1 MEKWFRQNNG
11 SREKDMETEARLT
24 KLASC
29 AGCGAKVGAG
39 TLAELLQDFKT
50 RTDPRL
56 IVGFDKS
63 DDASVYVINEETAL
77 IQTVDFFP
85 PIVDDPYLFG
95 QIAAANA
102 ISDIYAMGGEPR
114 LALNLLCVTEGM
126 EEEWIREIL
135 RGGYDKAYEAGVII
149 SGGHTIHGS
158 EPLYGLAV
166 TGFEKPERIRK
177 NDAARPGDRLI
188 LTKPLGI
195 GILTTA
201 AKAGFTD
208 QAVTD
213 RICRQMAT
221 LNKEACRIMQRYR
234 VHSCTDVTG
243 FGLMGHSCE
252 MAQGSGCTL
261 HLEINRIPYHPE
273 ATEMA
278 EMGLIPA
285 GAYRNRDF
293 AEKAVSIRGD
303 ISRAMQDILYDPQT
317 SGGLLIAVDGR
328 DGEALL
334 REMKETI
341 PGAADIGYVT
351 EAEGKAIILEG

>member
-1 MEKWFRQNNG
+1 
-11 SREKDMETEARLT
+11 METEARLT

-39 TLAELLQDFKT
+39 TLATLLQDFKT

-56 IVGFDKS
+56 IVGFD
-63 DDASVYVINEETAL
+63 
-77 IQTVDFFP
+77 
-85 PIVDDPYLFG
+85 
-95 QIAAANA
+95 AANA
-102 ISDIYAMGGEPR
+102 ISDIYAMGGEPH
-114 LALNLLCVTEGM
+114 LALNLLCVTEQM

-166 TGFEKPERIRK
+166 TGFAKPEQIRK
-177 NDAARPGDRLI
+177 NDAAKPGDMLI

-201 AKAGFTD
+201 AKAGFAD
-208 QAVTD
+208 PALTD
-213 RICRQMAT
+213 RITRQMAT
-221 LNKEACRIMQRYR
+221 LNKAACEAMQGFR
-234 VHSCTDVTG
+234 VHGCTDVTG

-261 HLEINRIPYHPE
+261 HLQTGKIPYHPE
-273 ATEMA
+273 ALEMA
-278 EMGLIPA
+278 DMGLIPA

-293 AEKAVSIRGD
+293 AEHAAEVRGEVPRAV
-303 ISRAMQDILYDPQT
+303 QDILYDPQT
-317 SGGLLIAVDGR
+317 SGGLLIAVDER

-334 REMKETI
+334 RTMKSAV
-341 PGAADIGYVT
+341 PGAAAIGYVT
-351 EAEGKAIILEG
+351 EAEEKAIIIEE

>member
-1 MEKWFRQNNG
+1 
-11 SREKDMETEARLT
+11 METEARLT

-39 TLAELLQDFKT
+39 TLSKLLQDFKT

-63 DDASVYVINEETAL
+63 DDASVYVVNDETAL

-95 QIAAANA
+95 QIAATNA
-102 ISDIYAMGGEPR
+102 ISDVYAMGGEPR
-114 LALNLLCVTEGM
+114 LALNVLCVTESM
-126 EEEWIREIL
+126 EEGWIREIL

-166 TGFEKPERIRK
+166 TGFAKPEQIRK
-177 NDAARPGDRLI
+177 NDAAKPGDVLI
-188 LTKPLGI
+188 LTKKLGV

-201 AKAGFTD
+201 AKAEMMTD
-208 QAVTD
+208 PAVME
-213 RICRQMAT
+213 RLYHQMT
-221 LNKEACRIMQRYR
+221 QLNKTACEVMQRFR

-243 FGLMGHSCE
+243 FGLMGHSRE
-252 MAQGSGCTL
+252 MAQGSGTTL
-261 HLEINRIPYHPE
+261 HLQTAAIPFHQE
-273 ATEMA
+273 ALEYA
-278 EMGLIPA
+278 DMGLVPA

-293 AEKAVSIRGD
+293 CEKAAEVRGD
-303 ISRAMQDILYDPQT
+303 VSRAMQDILFDPQT
-317 SGGLLIAVDGR
+317 SGGLLIAVDER

-334 REMKETI
+334 REMKSVI
-341 PGAADIGYVT
+341 PDAAMIGYVT
-351 EAEGKAIILEG
+351 EREEKAIVIEA

>member
-1 MEKWFRQNNG
+1 ME
-11 SREKDMETEARLT
+11 SEARLT
-24 KLASC
+24 RLASC

-39 TLAELLQDFKT
+39 TLSQLLQDFKT

-63 DDASVYVINEETAL
+63 DDASVYIVNDETAL

-95 QIAAANA
+95 QIAATNA
-102 ISDIYAMGGEPR
+102 ISDIYAMGGEPK
-114 LALNLLCVTEGM
+114 LALNVLCVTETM
-126 EEEWIREIL
+126 EEAWIREIL
-135 RGGYDKAYEAGVII
+135 HGGYDKAYEAGVII

-166 TGFEKPERIRK
+166 TGFAKPEEIRK
-177 NDAARPGDRLI
+177 NDAAKPGDMLI
-188 LTKPLGI
+188 LTKKLGV

-201 AKAGFTD
+201 AKAGMMTD
-208 QAVTD
+208 PAVMD
-213 RICRQMAT
+213 RLYRQMT
-221 LNKEACRIMQRYR
+221 QLNKTACEVMQHYR

-261 HLEINRIPYHPE
+261 HLQVEKVPFHPE
-273 ATEMA
+273 ALEMA
-278 EMGLIPA
+278 DMGLVPA

-293 AEKAVSIRGD
+293 AEKAAEVRGEV
-303 ISRAMQDILYDPQT
+303 SRAMQDILYDPQT
-317 SGGLLIAVDGR
+317 SGGLLIAVDER

-334 REMKETI
+334 RELKSAI
-341 PGAADIGYVT
+341 PDAAMIGYA
-351 EAEGKAIILEG
+351 AEREDQVIVVEG